1 MTAQQMK
8 YEFEV
13 GYDRIT
19 NFDAPG
25 YTEKE
30 ISTFLT
36 KAQEQLI
43 LEIYRNKNHYKE
55 NFKKSLSMLKTDID
69 ITDFT
74 EGPYPFSFKCNLPAE
89 LLVVYNEAASL
100 MTNSLHDY
108 PSITR
113 TDVHV
118 KPVDDDFYHLNKKNP
133 FKKPSVKNDLIWR
146 LDYHTDAVKQHIYVV
161 EPNCTLVKV
170 TVYYYKKPSPIII
183 AWTGYNSGDGNID
196 GVSWSS
202 YTTTSL
208 DCALDS
214 IIHRDIVD
222 RAVQLAFA
230 ALQDERGV
238 QLSAVQEEI
247 KGQQK

>member
-36 KAQEQLI
+36 KAQEQLV
-43 LEIYRNKNHYKE
+43 LELYRNGNHYKE
-55 NFKKSLSMLKTDID
+55 EFKKSLNMLKTS
-69 ITDFT
+69 TDVASFT
-74 EGPYPFSFKCNLPAE
+74 AGPYPSSFIGALPSE
-89 LLVVYNEAASL
+89 LLVVYNEVASL
-100 MTNSLHDY
+100 TTNTSHEY
-108 PSITR
+108 PSATR

-146 LDYHTDAVKQHIYVV
+146 LDYHTTTTKQHTYVI
-161 EPNCTLVKV
+161 EANCTLTKV
-170 TVYYYKKPSPIII
+170 TVHYYKKPSPIII
-183 AWTGYNSGDGNID
+183 AWASYVAGDGSID
-196 GVSWSS
+196 GVNWSS
-202 YTTTSL
+202 YTAASL
-208 DCALDS
+208 DCALDP
-214 IIHRDIVD
+214 ITHREIVD
-222 RAVQLAFA
+222 RAVQLAFI
-230 ALQDERGV
+230 ALQDEKGV
-238 QLSAVQEEI
+238 QLSVAQQQL
-247 KGQQK
+247 KGKQ